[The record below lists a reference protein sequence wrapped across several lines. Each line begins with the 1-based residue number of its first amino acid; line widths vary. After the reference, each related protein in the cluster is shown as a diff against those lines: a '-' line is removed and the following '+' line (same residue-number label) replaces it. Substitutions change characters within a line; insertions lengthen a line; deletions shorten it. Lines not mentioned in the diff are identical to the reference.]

1 MLPWALGVAATR
13 DYCWPAAMPDQT
25 PNPPAPPPLT
35 PPAPQIAAAEAAQ
48 SPGQSLGRSLPPPPP
63 VLPPAGDLAAL
74 REEIDRIDS
83 ALHDLLMQRA
93 GLSAHM
99 AASRAKGSASSFRP
113 GREAAILRRLLSR
126 HAGPLP
132 RAVVVRLW
140 RDVISSSL
148 AQQGPFNMAAPGSAE
163 GVEAQLARG
172 HFGLLTPL
180 KLYPTPSRVLSAV
193 ASGEATVAIMPAP
206 GEGEPPEAAWWV
218 QMEAPRLQVVA
229 GLPFLATREGAEPKA
244 FVVAPIVPE
253 PTGRD
258 RTLLRLEPEAEHT
271 RPRIAAAF
279 ASIGLPTRWLLR
291 RDLPNPMAL
300 AEVQGF
306 LAPDDPRLASLPF
319 QRIQIL
325 GAYAEPETEDL
336 PA

>member
-1 MLPWALGVAATR
+1 MLPWALGVAATG

-25 PNPPAPPPLT
+25 PTPPAPPPVM
-35 PPAPQIAAAEAAQ
+35 PPAPQTAAAEAVPFTDPSPDQ
-48 SPGQSLGRSLPPPPP
+48 SAPT
-63 VLPPAGDLAAL
+63 LPPAGDLAAL
-74 REEIDRIDS
+74 RGEIDRIDT
-83 ALHDLLMQRA
+83 AMHDLLMQRA

-99 AASRAKGSASSFRP
+99 AASRAKGTAPSFRP
-113 GREAAILRRLLSR
+113 GREAAILRRLLAR

-148 AQQGPFNMAAPGSAE
+148 AQQGPFNMAAPGTAE

-206 GEGEPPEAAWWV
+206 AEGEPSEAPWWV

-229 GLPFLATREGAEPKA
+229 GLPFLATREGAEPQA

-279 ASIGLPTRWLLR
+279 AAIGLPTRWLLR